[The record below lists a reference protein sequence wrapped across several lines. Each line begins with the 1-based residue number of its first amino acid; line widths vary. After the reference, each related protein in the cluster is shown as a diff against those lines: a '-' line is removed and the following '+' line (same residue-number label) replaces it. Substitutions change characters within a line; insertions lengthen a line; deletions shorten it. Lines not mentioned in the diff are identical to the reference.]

1 MTIFDVLLVILVS
14 MMPGIEARGSIP
26 LAYALGLGPLPA
38 FIIPYIFSSLPSI
51 PIILGLEYV
60 EEKIIS
66 RISILFKLYKLV
78 VERARKKSIKIAKHK
93 IVYVGL
99 ALYVAIPLPL
109 TGVWTGSLIAYI
121 MGLNEYKSI
130 IAIIL
135 GNLVASTLIFLA
147 VESITIFI

>member
-14 MMPGIEARGSIP
+14 MAPGIEARGSIP
-26 LAYALGLGPLPA
+26 LAYALGFNPVLV
-38 FIIPYIFSSLPSI
+38 FIIPFIFSSLPSI
-51 PIILGLEYV
+51 PIILGLEYA
-60 EEKIIS
+60 EKKIIS
-66 RISILFKLYKLV
+66 RISILDRLYKLV
-78 VERARKKSIKIAKHK
+78 VERAREKSRKIARYR

-99 ALYVAIPLPL
+99 ALYVAIPFPL

-130 IAIIL
+130 MAIVL
-135 GNLVASTLIFLA
+135 GNLIASTLIFLA